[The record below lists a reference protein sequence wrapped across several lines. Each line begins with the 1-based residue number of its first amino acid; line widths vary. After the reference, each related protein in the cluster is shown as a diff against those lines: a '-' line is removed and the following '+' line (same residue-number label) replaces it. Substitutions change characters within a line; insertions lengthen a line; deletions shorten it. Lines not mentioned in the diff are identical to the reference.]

1 MPFSSSVEKWRL
13 NFYAPIQSQE
23 QQEMADIMDA
33 SGKCNEQP
41 LLAICMSLRAAAC
54 CH

>member
-13 NFYAPIQSQE
+13 NSNAPIQSQE
-23 QQEMADIMDA
+23 SHEMADIMDA

-41 LLAICMSLRAAAC
+41 LLAICKLLRVAAG